1 MSDTTVSMPA
11 VLAELESRAGAS
23 DADRLVWLAERRQ
36 GITAT
41 EIRDLFIGAKS
52 MQALINEKLSD
63 EPTPDL
69 SHVPVI
75 GWGKQREPVIAERLR
90 GEGFEPESRV
100 FRHPVNPRHLASP
113 DGIRIDFDEQLQV
126 SEIKTCWEDLPPGS
140 PHLDQ
145 KGYVI
150 QCQWVMYVIGAT
162 RCRFVV
168 EERIELPDGSFEA
181 GDLHRYWLERD
192 DAVIAQ
198 LVAKADEFLAE
209 VDRQRAE
216 GARDLDDE
224 IDTEAVNVLRF
235 REAEA
240 DAKKAKEAAWSA
252 IISRIPKDMPF
263 SQKSALAQ
271 VTWSPGESSEV
282 DEPDVQAA
290 KDADP
295 ALFAEV
301 QSLSK
306 RWNEHQAKFTRKA
319 TKEKPGRLTVT
330 GVKGATK

>member
-1 MSDTTVSMPA
+1 MPA

-75 GWGKQREPVIAERLR
+75 GWGKRREPVIAEQLR

-100 FRHPVNPRHLASP
+100 FRHPVNRRHLASP
-113 DGIRIDFDEQLQV
+113 DGVRVDFDEQLQV

-181 GDLHRYWLERD
+181 GDLHRYWLQRD
-192 DAVIAQ
+192 DSVIAQ

-209 VDRQRAE
+209 LERQRAE
-216 GARDLDDE
+216 GKPDVDDE
-224 IDTEAVNVLRF
+224 VDTQAVNVLRF

-240 DAKKAKEAAWSA
+240 EAKKAKEAAWAA
-252 IISRIPKDMPF
+252 ITARMGDKPF
-263 SQKSALAQ
+263 AQKTALAQ
-271 VTWSPGESSEV
+271 VTWAPGESSEV
-282 DEPDVQAA
+282 DEPDVEAA
-290 KDADP
+290 KQADP
-295 ALFAEV
+295 ELFAEV
-301 QSLSK
+301 HALSK
-306 RWNEHQAKFTRKA
+306 RWNAHQAKFTRKV
-319 TKEKPGRLTVT
+319 TKTKPGRLTVT

>member
-1 MSDTTVSMPA
+1 VSVPA
-11 VLAELESRAGAS
+11 VLAELEARAGAS
-23 DADRLVWLAERRQ
+23 DKDRLVWLAERRQ

-52 MQALINEKLSD
+52 MQVLIDEKLSD
-63 EPTPDL
+63 QPTPDL

-75 GWGKQREPVIAERLR
+75 GWGKQREPIIAEKLR

-100 FRHPVNPRHLASP
+100 FRHPENPRHLASP

-140 PHLDQ
+140 PHLDR
-145 KGYVI
+145 KGYVV

-168 EERIELPDGSFEA
+168 EERIETENGYEA
-181 GDLHRYWLERD
+181 GDLHRHWIDRD

-209 VDRQRAE
+209 LDRQRAE
-216 GARDLDDE
+216 GKPEIDDV

-240 DAKKAKEAAWSA
+240 EAKKAKEKAWSV
-252 IISRIPKDMPF
+252 IQGRMPVFESF

-271 VTWSPGESSEV
+271 VTWTPDETSEV
-282 DEPDVQAA
+282 HEPDVQAA

-295 ALFAEV
+295 ELFAEV
-301 QSLSK
+301 QALSK
-306 RWNEHQAKFTRKA
+306 RWNEHQAKFTRKV
-319 TKEKPGRLTVT
+319 TKTKPGRLTVT